1 MDFLNSLTLTETEIL
16 LDQQRQMINTLDD
29 KCLEELLKGYGSDT
43 EALLDVM
50 MEETFNV
57 INLKKYEGKSL
68 LTDFPAI
75 QSGFEEFLRE
85 ENLNYF
91 VHSVLTEFEMNW
103 HNVEWFSM
111 IQLYR
116 LLCLIA
122 ARDHSKSFS
131 CSFAY
136 PLWRLYRYHRDTALR
151 SYPPDIKFYKEGM
164 LITNEYKLAKKL
176 IKKVREEAEQNP
188 ILRERLFPGYNTSG
202 WGSESLVCKNGAEM
216 TLSSFRTSNRGPHPG
231 WIICDDFLDKSAMYS
246 KEQRDKFVEVFNA
259 EVMNMLLPQGQCLV
273 VGTPFHEKD
282 LYATLK
288 EDPQWAVFEYPAV
301 FPDGHLLWRNRY
313 DFEALKNK
321 RISLGSMIFS
331 REILVRPISDSTSI
345 FPWEILNKAFINMK
359 DFRLVENRM
368 SYPVPMVKVSI
379 GVDLALS
386 ANTGADYTVMIVL
399 GKDSLGLIH
408 LMNLTRL
415 HGASYNEQI
424 ATLQRLNSAFMPD
437 NIIMEVNGF
446 QRVMSELAQEAG
458 ITNIIQETTT
468 AHTKKDLYEGLPSL
482 AVTFERGIYR
492 FPRGDENSIEKTNL
506 LCSELNSIAFDDTK
520 GTLESVSEH
529 DDTGMAFLFANK
541 GLKYINNTFRISTVG
556 S

>member
-57 INLKKYEGKSL
+57 INLKRYEGKSL

-151 SYPPDIKFYKEGM
+151 SYPSDIKFYKEGM

-386 ANTGADYTVMIVL
+386 ANTVA
-399 GKDSLGLIH
+399 
-408 LMNLTRL
+408 
-415 HGASYNEQI
+415 
-424 ATLQRLNSAFMPD
+424 
-437 NIIMEVNGF
+437 
-446 QRVMSELAQEAG
+446 
-458 ITNIIQETTT
+458 
-468 AHTKKDLYEGLPSL
+468 
-482 AVTFERGIYR
+482 
-492 FPRGDENSIEKTNL
+492 
-506 LCSELNSIAFDDTK
+506 
-520 GTLESVSEH
+520 
-529 DDTGMAFLFANK
+529 
-541 GLKYINNTFRISTVG
+541 
-556 S
+556 

>member
-151 SYPPDIKFYKEGM
+151 SYPSDIKFYKEGM

-399 GKDSLGLIH
+399 GQDSLGLIH

-468 AHTKKDLYEGLPSL
+468 AHTKKEGLPSL